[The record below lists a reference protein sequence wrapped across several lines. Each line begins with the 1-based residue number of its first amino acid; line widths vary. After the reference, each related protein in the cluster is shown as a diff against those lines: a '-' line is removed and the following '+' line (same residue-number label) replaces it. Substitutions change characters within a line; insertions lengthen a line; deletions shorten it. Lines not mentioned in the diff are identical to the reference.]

1 MTPRSKVDKLIGTY
15 IEAQSQG
22 DFSNIISEDERLEV
36 ALYLSELANGL
47 LGWYPFEKDGKIL
60 QIGSWFGAFT
70 SMLSLRSKA
79 VTIVEPDPYR
89 ASMTKKRQNALS
101 NVEIREQAVL
111 EYCKNC
117 TKQYDT
123 IILAVDEQIDE
134 YSDASSYARVLKEVR
149 GLLKKEGKLLFAVP
163 NRLGVRYLCGAPDP
177 YTKVRFDGITENNSR
192 LYRFDREEL
201 LRMMEDVGF
210 PYVKMYY
217 PMSDHHYA
225 QVIYTDDWR
234 PGADVLERIHI
245 YMGQKTER
253 LLYECELV
261 RQLAQNG
268 VMHCFTNS
276 FLVEAGETPCNS
288 VIYAALSAER
298 DRNRAFA
305 TNIYADGI
313 VEKQSLYP
321 DGQAGLTELI
331 KNTQSLAQRG
341 IPVLFMEEKEGKV
354 SMKRINTPSL
364 SQYLRDS
371 ARKDV
376 KLFTDCM
383 DKLRTYILDSSE
395 HVSSEKNCMR
405 HLAPEADWGVILQ
418 KAYLEMIPVNSFWVD
433 GDILFYDQEFTR
445 ENCPANYV
453 LFRALRDIYAFS
465 PEIEERI
472 SLEEMKDR
480 YGLSAVWD
488 LYAQEEE
495 RFQTELRRRNL
506 YMGFYPWV
514 KHLFGTVQENR
525 RRLDLPDT
533 REERDYFNA
542 LSNLDDRRI
551 ILFGAGRM
559 AGHYLNRYGKEHPP
573 VFIVDNSADK
583 WGSHKDGIEIKSPEA
598 LLRLMPGT
606 FRVVITVGNYVPIAA
621 QLEGMG
627 IGADSY
633 RIFTREMDT
642 LLDSKLINP
651 MSDGKYHMGYV
662 TGVFDLFHIGHLNL
676 LRNCKS
682 RCHYLVAGVLTDE
695 LTEQDKHKTPFISFE
710 ERMEIVRQC
719 NYVDRVIPVDFHNT
733 NKVDA
738 WKELRYGCLFSGS
751 DHEGEAYWVW
761 LQRQLRSLGSELEFF
776 PYTKSTSSTML
787 QAAIRERSDK

>member
-1 MTPRSKVDKLIGTY
+1 MKPYGRIDQIIGEY
-15 IEAQSQG
+15 IENHSSNHFQELLSQ
-22 DFSNIISEDERLEV
+22 DERLEV
-36 ALYLSELANGL
+36 TSYLSELANGL
-47 LGWYPFEKDGKIL
+47 FGWYPFEADGEIL
-60 QIGSWFGAFT
+60 QIGSWFGAY
-70 SMLSLRSKA
+70 SEMLSFQCQK
-79 VTIVEPDPYR
+79 VTIVESDEYR
-89 ASMTKKRQNALS
+89 AYMTDKRLKHIENI
-101 NVEIREQAVL
+101 EIIHNDIQ
-111 EYCKNC
+111 EYCMNC
-117 TKQYDT
+117 NRTFDY
-123 IILAVDEQIDE
+123 IIFNIDE
-134 YSDASSYARVLKEVR
+134 NIDRIPNRVSYLKRIEILKNLLSVR
-149 GLLKKEGKLLFAVP
+149 GKLLFAVP
-163 NRLGVRYLCGAPDP
+163 NRFGVKYFCGVPDP
-177 YTKVRFDGITENNSR
+177 DTGLRFDGMTENNSG

-201 LRMMEDVGF
+201 LNLMNDLGF
-210 PYVKMYY
+210 SDIKLYY
-217 PMSDHHYA
+217 PMPDHHHT
-225 QVIYTDDWR
+225 QMIYTDQYR
-234 PGADVLERIHI
+234 PGPDMLERLHI
-245 YMGQKTER
+245 YAAHKTNR
-253 LLYECELV
+253 LLDEWVLTGH
-261 RQLAQNG
+261 LLQNH
-268 VMHCFTNS
+268 VMHCFANS
-276 FLVEAGETPCNS
+276 FLIEASQCS
-288 VIYAALSAER
+288 CSKVIHSSLSTER
-298 DRNRAFA
+298 DRDKAFA
-305 TNIYADGI
+305 TNIYDDK
-313 VEKQSLYP
+313 VVKVPLYP
-321 DGQAGLTELI
+321 DGQAGLKALMQ
-331 KNTQSLAQRG
+331 NTQSLAQRK
-341 IPVLFMEEKEGKV
+341 IPILPMEAKEGKV
-354 SMKRINTPSL
+354 SMKRIKAPSL
-364 SQYLRDS
+364 SQYLRDA

-395 HVSSEKNCMR
+395 HVSFEKNCMR

-506 YMGFYPWV
+506 YTGFYPWV